1 MKFANKTH
9 KCILGDIHEEVIRR
23 IDSHDSSIRSTY
35 EEGWMNAMSL
45 AEDIINKWFTAQK
58 KAEETDLSKV
68 DVPAPQ
74 APSTSKPKIKG
85 VVVLVRGKPIYQP
98 IETVDKPAAKH
109 TDNSIDHPD
118 YYNTGKIEVIDFVE
132 DQKLGFYL
140 GNAVKY
146 ICRAGKK
153 DPHKTVEDLKKAV
166 WYINRY
172 IHLVLDTPDPEVS
185 RHD

>member
-1 MKFANKTH
+1 MKCVNETH
-9 KCILGDIHEEVIRR
+9 EKILQGIHELIINRKGS
-23 IDSHDSSIRSTY
+23 DSHAY
-35 EEGWMNAMSL
+35 EDGWFDALIDVES
-45 AEDIINKWFTAQK
+45 IINSTFQNMATAPG
-58 KAEETDLSKV
+58 AEVSSVSENKSPDLNA
-68 DVPAPQ
+68 DVHAAQ
-74 APSTSKPKIKG
+74 PKIKG

-98 IETVDKPAAKH
+98 IETVNKPAVKQSG
-109 TDNSIDHPD
+109 NSIDHPD
-118 YYNTGKIEVIDFVE
+118 YYNTGKIEVIDFLE
-132 DQKLGFYL
+132 DQNLPFHL

-172 IHLVLDTPDPEVS
+172 INLVLDTPDPEVS

>member
-1 MKFANKTH
+1 MKFANETH
-9 KCILGDIHEEVIRR
+9 GKIMQGINEMVLEH
-23 IDSHDSSIRSTY
+23 
-35 EEGWMNAMSL
+35 L
-45 AEDIINKWFTAQK
+45 AEHHSKEYNLGWERAMAS
-58 KAEETDLSKV
+58 AEALVHNTFLGKEKE
-68 DVPAPQ
+68 PAP
-74 APSTSKPKIKG
+74 KPRC
-85 VVVLVRGKPIYQP
+85 VVVLVRRACPVEDGTGEDEAAELDQP
-98 IETVDKPAAKH
+98 VADLTAKQ
-109 TDNSIDHPD
+109 TGSSINHPD

-132 DQKLGFYL
+132 DQKLGFHL

-172 IHLVLDTPDPEVS
+172 IHLGLDTPDPEVS